1 VSAGGLWIAF
11 DRPWHETSVVN
22 CPICGRL
29 ILRQAW
35 EFDGGAG
42 RIQVCGE
49 SCEEL
54 YESYW
59 KPAHGTMVG
68 Q

>member
-1 VSAGGLWIAF
+1 MSAGAWVALAY
-11 DRPWHETSVVN
+11 PWHETNVVN

-29 ILRQAW
+29 VLRRAW
-35 EFDGGAG
+35 EFDGGEGLIRA
-42 RIQVCGE
+42 CSE

-59 KPAHGTMVG
+59 KPTHGTMEG
-68 Q
+68 R